1 MSDVAKNPLLSG
13 LNEKQ
18 TEAVLTTEGY
28 VRVIAGAG
36 SGKTKAL
43 ANRFAYLVEVI
54 GVAPNAIMSVTFTN
68 KAAGE
73 MRKRIRALI
82 GDKDT
87 AFINTFHGFCV
98 KVLREDIHVLNYPK
112 HFVIMDKEDQ
122 KNVLK
127 EIYSEL
133 SLTVNDCTYDNAL
146 KMIHNSKRDLEY
158 VKLTTAPD
166 INELSLLFKDAPI
179 TSKKI
184 IYAYYWKQRRQY
196 MLEFDDLI
204 NFVLFLYKTHQDILH
219 KWQHKLEY
227 IQVDE
232 FQDVSDRQYQLV
244 RMLSKYHKNLFIV
257 GDPDQTIYSWRG
269 ADVKYILDFDKKFEN
284 TKTIILNINY
294 RSSPEIL
301 SVSNSLITHNK
312 ERIEKDLNPMQKDS
326 NIKVMHYHAKNPQ
339 EEAKWIARKIK
350 FLIDEHNIELS
361 KIAILYRAHFISRAI
376 EEELILQD
384 INYVI
389 YSGISFYQRKEI
401 KDILCYLRLIIIED
415 DLSFLRCV
423 NIPKRGMGKKRI
435 DFIKDYAD
443 RHNIS
448 YFEALQDN
456 ISDKIFNNTGARDF
470 INLILY
476 MRTLYQDRQKDLSY
490 DGVVTIVD
498 IVDIILKKSGYEVL
512 LMTEGDQERLD
523 NVTELKN
530 AIASYEELSGE
541 TVDIEDY
548 LTKVALFTSVD
559 KEEIKAGVKLMT
571 IHTAKGL
578 EFPYVFVC
586 GLNEGIFPS
595 SRVRTR
601 SDLEEE
607 RRLAY
612 VAFTRAEKELYLTDA
627 EGFKHDGSVRHTSR
641 FIFNITTD
649 LLLQD
654 GIITEEFIEQ
664 SKNAI
669 EQSESIFDSMIRN
682 IEIEIFNIGDSVFH
696 SIFEIGHI
704 VEINYD
710 TKDYVIKFDKL
721 ASNRRIQWGFE
732 GLIRN
737 NHLDS

>member
-1 MSDVAKNPLLSG
+1 MNDVAKNPLLSG

-54 GVAPNAIMSVTFTN
+54 GVAPSAIMSVTFTN

-73 MRKRIRALI
+73 MRKRIRVLI

-98 KVLREDIHVLNYPK
+98 RVLREDIHVLNYPK
-112 HFVIMDKEDQ
+112 HFVIMDAEDQ

-127 EIYSEL
+127 EIYTESA
-133 SLTVNDCTYDNAL
+133 LTVNDCTYDKAL
-146 KMIHNSKRDLEY
+146 KMISDSKKDLDY
-158 VKLTTAPD
+158 VKLTTTLD
-166 INELSLLFKDAPI
+166 TNELSLLFENATLI
-179 TSKKI
+179 RKKI
-184 IYAYYWKQRRQY
+184 IYAYYLKQRRSY
-196 MLEFDDLI
+196 MLDFDDLI
-204 NFVLFLYKTHQDILH
+204 NFVLFIYGTHEDILR
-219 KWQHKLEY
+219 KWQYRLEY
-227 IQVDE
+227 VQVDE
-232 FQDVSDRQYQLV
+232 FQDVSQQQYNLV
-244 RMLSKYHKNLFIV
+244 CMLSECHKNLFIV

-269 ADVKYILDFDKKFEN
+269 ANVRYILDFDKEFEN

-312 ERIEKDLNPMQKDS
+312 ERIEKELNPVQKDS
-326 NIKVMHYHAKNPQ
+326 NTKVMHYHAKNPQ

-350 FLIDEHNIELS
+350 FLSDQYNIELS

-401 KDILCYLRLIIIED
+401 KDILCYLRLIVIED
-415 DLSFLRCV
+415 NLSFLRCV

-443 RHNIS
+443 QHEIS
-448 YFEALQDN
+448 YFQALQDT
-456 ISDKIFNNTGARDF
+456 ISNKIFNNTGARDF
-470 INLILY
+470 IDLILC
-476 MRTLYQDRQKDLSY
+476 MRTLYQDRKKDLSY
-490 DGVVTIVD
+490 DGAVKIVD
-498 IVDIILKKSGYEVL
+498 IVDIVLKKSGYEVL
-512 LMTEGDQERLD
+512 LRTEGDQERLD
-523 NVTELKN
+523 NVTELQN

-559 KEEIKAGVKLMT
+559 KEEIKVGVKLMT

-595 SRVRTR
+595 ARVKTR
-601 SDLEEE
+601 SQLEEE

-641 FIFNITTD
+641 FIFNINTD
-649 LLLQD
+649 FLLQD

-669 EQSESIFDSMIRN
+669 EQAEFTLDL
-682 IEIEIFNIGDSVFH
+682 IEQDIDMEIFKVGDSVFH
-696 SIFEIGHI
+696 SIFETGHI
-704 VEINYD
+704 VEINDD
-710 TKDYVIKFDKL
+710 TRDYVIKFDKL
-721 ASNRRIQWGFE
+721 ESNRRIQWGFE

-737 NHLDS
+737 NHLDL